1 MKSHRSLKKEETAKF
16 ILFGKNKV
24 ELVVNYHLHSSQPSK
39 KPEETTDIHL
49 PRGLGK
55 SVIFCL
61 QFCLFWLFILF
72 LPVLQFYCQ
81 HLVIG
86 YVSYTEYYKK
96 SSRKQI
102 SGDNTKTGASCF
114 PICYHKKTLF
124 ALLNAHFH

>member
-1 MKSHRSLKKEETAKF
+1 MKSHRSLKKGETAKF
-16 ILFGKNKV
+16 ILFGKNK
-24 ELVVNYHLHSSQPSK
+24 QPSK
-39 KPEETTDIHL
+39 KPEETTNIHL

-72 LPVLQFYCQ
+72 LPVLQFYYQ
-81 HLVIG
+81 RLVIG

-102 SGDNTKTGASCF
+102 SGDNTTTGASCF